1 LSKGFRAFG
10 ACAAL
15 VLLSAAPVARADAV
29 ADFYAKTPIRITV
42 GGTSGGGYAVY
53 ARALQRVLSDSIPG
67 HPTIIVQYQPGAST
81 IRAANYVYNV
91 ARKDGSEIG
100 AFQQPVF
107 AIPFAEPDAAHYDPA
122 KFQWLGSLA
131 SEVTIC
137 FVRRDSGIATFQEA
151 RERTVTIGANAPS
164 ASSTTTP
171 TALNNLLGSKFKII
185 SGYNGPDL
193 ALATSRGEVAGQ
205 CNSWI
210 TVKTLRGDW
219 LQSGLITVLIQL
231 ATVKEPDLPDV
242 PLMTDFV
249 TSEEQR
255 EALAF
260 LFAPQKFGRPYA
272 FPPGVPPERVAAM
285 RAAFAAAMAKP
296 ETAAEFAK
304 EHLDIDFV
312 DGTRM
317 QGLVDELLKTPRSTI
332 DLAMRA
338 SRPSTSK

>member
-1 LSKGFRAFG
+1 
-10 ACAAL
+10 
-15 VLLSAAPVARADAV
+15 
-29 ADFYAKTPIRITV
+29 
-42 GGTSGGGYAVY
+42 
-53 ARALQRVLSDSIPG
+53 
-67 HPTIIVQYQPGAST
+67 
-81 IRAANYVYNV
+81 
-91 ARKDGSEIG
+91 
-100 AFQQPVF
+100 
-107 AIPFAEPDAAHYDPA
+107 
-122 KFQWLGSLA
+122 
-131 SEVTIC
+131 
-137 FVRRDSGIATFQEA
+137 
-151 RERTVTIGANAPS
+151 VTIGANAPS

-171 TALNNLLGSKFKII
+171 TALNALLGSKFKII

-210 TVKTLRGDW
+210 TVKTLRGAW

-231 ATVKEPDLPDV
+231 ATVKEPDLADV

-272 FPPGVPPERVAAM
+272 FPPGVPAERVSAM

-296 ETAAEFAK
+296 ETAAEFSK

-312 DGTRM
+312 DGARM
-317 QGLVDELLKTPRSTI
+317 QGLVDELLKTPRDVI

-338 SRPSTSK
+338 SRPAPNK

>member
-1 LSKGFRAFG
+1 MAVGFHRFG
-10 ACAAL
+10 FVVAL
-15 VLLSAAPVARADAV
+15 VLSAIALPARADSV

-67 HPTIIVQYQPGAST
+67 HPTIVVQYQPGAST
-81 IRAANYVYNV
+81 IRAANYVFNV
-91 ARKDGSEIG
+91 AKKDGSEIG

-107 AIPFAEPDAAHYDPA
+107 AIPFAEPDAAQYDPA

-131 SEVTIC
+131 SEVTVC
-137 FVRRDSGIATFQEA
+137 FVRRDSGLATFQEA
-151 RERTVTIGANAPS
+151 RERAVTIGANAPS

-171 TALNNLLGSKFKII
+171 TALNTLLGTRFKII

-193 ALATSRGEVAGQ
+193 ALAITRGEVAGQ
-205 CNSWI
+205 CDSWV

-219 LQSGLITVLIQL
+219 LKSGLINILIQL
-231 ATVKEPDLPDV
+231 STVKEPDLPDV

-272 FPPGVPPERVAAM
+272 FPPGVPAERVAAM

-296 ETAAEFAK
+296 ETAEVFAK

-312 DGTRM
+312 DGTHM
-317 QGLVDELLKTPRSTI
+317 QSLVEELLGTPRAVI
-332 DLAMRA
+332 DLAVRA
-338 SRPSTSK
+338 TRPEPSK

>member
-1 LSKGFRAFG
+1 VSRGLRAFG
-10 ACAAL
+10 AVAAL
-15 VLLSAAPVARADAV
+15 VLLSAAPARADAV
-29 ADFYAKTPIRITV
+29 SDFYAKTPIRITV

-53 ARALQRVLSDSIPG
+53 ARALQRVLADSIPG

-151 RERTVTIGANAPS
+151 RERAVTIGANAPS

-171 TALNNLLGSKFKII
+171 TALNNLLGSRFRII

-272 FPPGVPPERVAAM
+272 FPPGVPADRVAAM
-285 RAAFAAAMAKP
+285 RAAFAAAMKKP

-338 SRPSTSK
+338 SRPAPSK